1 MTQRTITVD
10 GAAWTVSV
18 AGRFTV
24 YELDEFPLLFER
36 VLPDGTREQ
45 RLSRFSPLGSRSR
58 VIQLMGQAGCQGAQ
72 GCHLLP
78 LVQQGLGVSQ
88 PGGDGAQD
96 G

>member
-24 YELDEFPLLFER
+24 YERDEFPLLFER

-58 VIQLMGQAGCQGAQ
+58 DAALRELSDAE
-72 GCHLLP
+72 
-78 LVQQGLGVSQ
+78 LVAYFRLSQ
-88 PGGDGAQD
+88 PAWTSPELGYAGA
-96 G
+96 